1 MSKQNCVK
9 WDKKAKD
16 DDFICKKKNVHIFLL
31 GTTVILNMQ
40 WDFLSPVQV

>member
-16 DDFICKKKNVHIFLL
+16 DDFICKKKCTYISTWYN
-31 GTTVILNMQ
+31 GY
-40 WDFLSPVQV
+40 P